1 MDMNYILDEME
12 IRVDPFALC
21 ELNGACDLGLE
32 KDAAATLHYV
42 LAGAGELVISGR
54 PPVPVS
60 RGSLILVPAL
70 NTHVLRSFG
79 AFGDPLPTCN
89 PERLKLAHLI
99 HQSQGETQGKLVAI
113 CARVRLTIRQMQ
125 NLVDLIRAPVVE
137 NRTGDQVLAAPIE
150 QLLCELSRPRHGS
163 RAMIRALLMQCMIE
177 LIRRRA
183 AELLQSSTQPIERVA
198 AQVGFRSRSA
208 FSRAFEA
215 TTGLSPQRF
224 RSQNPR

>member
-1 MDMNYILDEME
+1 LAALKRASIL
-12 IRVDPFALC
+12 
-21 ELNGACDLGLE
+21 
-32 KDAAATLHYV
+32 ATV
-42 LAGAGELVISGR
+42 LL
-54 PPVPVS
+54 
-60 RGSLILVPAL
+60 
-70 NTHVLRSFG
+70 
-79 AFGDPLPTCN
+79 
-89 PERLKLAHLI
+89 
-99 HQSQGETQGKLVAI
+99 
-113 CARVRLTIRQMQ
+113 RLT
-125 NLVDLIRAPVVE
+125 IRAPVVE
-137 NRTGDQVLAAPIE
+137 NQTGDQGLAAPIE